1 MKVTAIICLIGIM
14 MGSAAAQ
21 ADSDAVVFSGD
32 ANAPDAKIATA
43 AAAARLRAAKWQ
55 IVDGGGPALTPKE
68 TAVLLQCLASTD
80 PQSCAH
86 ALLRP
91 KKLRRVAVL
100 ALSDERNPD
109 GSVLRVITV
118 SLAFTDGKTFQVDR
132 GFCDHCVADVMTA
145 TTTTLVSELLNRA
158 ALASELTALKVSST
172 PTGAGVV
179 VDNEPAGA
187 TNSTM
192 YIAPGPHTVEL
203 TLEGYKSEVRK
214 IEGIEGQ
221 TAEVS
226 IVLQKQASGTVG
238 NIAFPTT
245 LKPTVDA
252 HGHTPALAYAAMGF
266 GSAAIIGGGV
276 LLFLHKSSVDAPRTQ
291 DQPRAYRETI
301 IPGVA
306 LLAGGA
312 LVGVGG
318 YVWWR
323 RTRSTTAPIM
333 AVIPGGAFAGVSG
346 TF

>member
-1 MKVTAIICLIGIM
+1 MKITATLGFLGIM
-14 MGSAAAQ
+14 LGSAAAF
-21 ADSDAVVFSGD
+21 ADSDAVVFSG
-32 ANAPDAKIATA
+32 NATSADAKIAMTA
-43 AAAARLRAAKWQ
+43 ASIRLRAAKWQ
-55 IVDGGGPALTPKE
+55 IVDSGPALTQKE
-68 TAVLLQCLASTD
+68 TAALLQCLASTE
-80 PQSCAH
+80 PQGCVN
-86 ALLRP
+86 ALVRP

-109 GSVLRVITV
+109 GSVLRVVTV
-118 SLAFTDGKTFQVDR
+118 SLAYTDGKTFQVDR
-132 GFCDHCVADVMTA
+132 GFCDHCVADAMTS

-203 TLEGYKSEVRK
+203 TLDGYKSEVRK

-238 NIAFPTT
+238 SVAFPTT
-245 LKPTVDA
+245 LQPTVDA
-252 HGHTPALAYAAMGF
+252 HGGTPALAYAAMGF
-266 GSAAIIGGGV
+266 GGAAILGGGV
-276 LLFLHKSSVDAPRTQ
+276 LLLMNEPAVDAPRTQ
-291 DQPRAYRETI
+291 DQPRVYRETI

-306 LLAGGA
+306 LIAGGA
-312 LVGVGG
+312 MVGVGG
-318 YVWWR
+318 YIWWR
-323 RTRSTTAPIM
+323 RTKSTTAPVM
-333 AVIPGGAFAGVSG
+333 ALTPGGAITGVSG